1 MELNAVAGLCVLVVF
16 LVAMV
21 KISGIRQDVGE
32 IKNLLKKQ
40 IGEKDEGKPKASPAP
55 FIIKNKEPT
64 KIENLIVFI
73 VCVLLFF
80 AVCLFFNRIQK

>member
-40 IGEKDEGKPKASPAP
+40 IGEKDESKPKASPAP
-55 FIIKNKEPT
+55 FTIKNKEPT

-73 VCVLLFF
+73 DCVLLFF
-80 AVCLFFNRIQK
+80 AVCLFFTRIQK